1 MSKFKG
7 TPGPWKVRKW
17 SGDEW
22 PDRRISVGP
31 ESDGIATA
39 VCISPRYCSETQAE
53 VNARLIAAA
62 PELLEALRYA
72 VDVLEDL
79 DMNLLHNVVENGKAA
94 IAKALGEDQ
103 Q

>member
-7 TPGPWKVRKW
+7 TPGPWMVRKW

-53 VNARLIAAA
+53 DDARLIAAA
-62 PELLEALRYA
+62 PELLE
-72 VDVLEDL
+72 VLMEII
-79 DMNLLHNVVENGKAA
+79 NEGGKFVMTADIHRKARSA
-94 IAKALGEDQ
+94 IVKALGEDVP
-103 Q
+103 